1 MQAMMVTAFGGPE
14 VLQAAQLPLP
24 ERKHAQLLIKNCA
37 AAVNPI
43 DAKICEGTN
52 FVCKARTGDP
62 LPWTLGFD
70 FAGIVEEADA
80 NSSFK
85 KGDRVAG
92 SAGAPL
98 HPCAYAQ
105 YLCADESAVVKIPDN
120 ISFAQAS
127 ALITAGLT
135 ALSISDMIADEQNN
149 VFIAGGSG
157 GVGHLLSRYLK
168 ERNFK
173 VSASCSSE
181 HMDFL
186 RPYVDHVYDYKKNLP
201 QSLTAT
207 FDVVIDMPG
216 GSIGK
221 SLYSLLKKDGLMITV
236 PTITKDEVIA
246 ACPQGMSAKGVH
258 CERSAEHY
266 SLLMH
271 YASLGLVPHISK
283 TLPLTQAV
291 EALRMI
297 KSGHTTGKIVLIP

>member
-1 MQAMMVTAFGGPE
+1 MKAMVVTAFGGAE
-14 VLQAAQLPLP
+14 VLKETELPIP
-24 ERKHAQLLIKNCA
+24 IRQQGQVLIKNCA

-43 DAKICEGTN
+43 DAKICEGIN

-70 FAGIVEEADA
+70 FAGIVEDADA
-80 NSSFK
+80 SSVFK

-105 YLCADESAVVKIPDN
+105 YLCADESAVVKIPEN
-120 ISFAQAS
+120 VSFIEAS

-135 ALSISDMIADEQNN
+135 ALSISDMIANSAQN

-157 GVGHLLSRYLK
+157 GVGHLLARYLK
-168 ERNFK
+168 KRNLH
-173 VSASCSSE
+173 VSASCSHE
-181 HMDFL
+181 HIDFL
-186 RPYVDHVYDYKKNLP
+186 RPYVDCVYDYQEELP
-201 QSLTAT
+201 KSLAGT
-207 FDVVIDMPG
+207 FDVVVDMPG
-216 GSIGK
+216 GTFGK
-221 SLYSLLKKDGLMITV
+221 ALYALLKQDGLMITV

-266 SLLMH
+266 ALLMQL
-271 YASLGLVPHISK
+271 AKEGVMPHISM
-283 TLPLTQAV
+283 TFPLAQAV
-291 EALRMI
+291 DALRMI
-297 KSGHTTGKIVLIP
+297 KTGHTVGKIVLIP